1 MISDAPIS
9 KGSTMRLAFP
19 DMQTRASTRFTF
31 AESFNMRPQV
41 RRTRFPYARP
51 LLSWMPIWFSRRNPR
66 PRSSSTGWRKPTLA
80 RTSRTGSSLS
90 GSKAF
95 AGGPGKFDVFFG
107 QLAGNEFPPRP
118 LIHGEKISFKPTPNL
133 ELGFSR
139 TVEMGGVGRPLTLRA
154 LWNSYTSVTSSK
166 NETPASD
173 PGKRTGGFDFSYRV
187 PFVRN
192 WVTVYADSLADDDPS
207 PLAAPQRAG
216 INSGIYFPRIPGAPK
231 LELRVEAV
239 YTDAPTPVS
248 FRGQYIYF
256 DTFYH
261 DLYTNKKNIIGSW
274 IGREGQGLQAW
285 SKYSFNARNSLQFGY
300 RHAKV
305 SSDFIP
311 GGGTLNDASVQAD
324 FLAGRELGLSSR
336 VQYEHWNYPILAPQ
350 PQTNIS
356 VSVQMTYWP
365 HLHVK

>member
-1 MISDAPIS
+1 
-9 KGSTMRLAFP
+9 
-19 DMQTRASTRFTF
+19 
-31 AESFNMRPQV
+31 
-41 RRTRFPYARP
+41 
-51 LLSWMPIWFSRRNPR
+51 
-66 PRSSSTGWRKPTLA
+66 
-80 RTSRTGSSLS
+80 
-90 GSKAF
+90 
-95 AGGPGKFDVFFG
+95 
-107 QLAGNEFPPRP
+107 
-118 LIHGEKISFKPTPNL
+118 
-133 ELGFSR
+133 
-139 TVEMGGVGRPLTLRA
+139 MGGF
-154 LWNSYTSVTSSK
+154 
-166 NETPASD
+166 E
-173 PGKRTGGFDFSYRV
+173 FSYRV

-192 WVTVYADSLADDDPS
+192 WMTLYADSLANDDPS
-207 PLAAPQRAG
+207 PLAAPRRAG
-216 INSGIYFPRIPGAPK
+216 VSPGIYFPRIPGVPK

-239 YTDAPTPVS
+239 YTDTSTSVS
-248 FRGQYIYF
+248 NRGQYIYF

-274 IGREGQGLQAW
+274 IGREGQGFQAW
-285 SKYSFNARNSLQFGY
+285 SKYSFNARNSFQFGY